1 MNVNEKQKLY
11 LPVSALIIVL
21 VLVSCSKHN
30 GDFLKFF
37 AKEGIQPY
45 ILSES
50 EKDLLRSFG
59 IEEENSQIIY
69 FNAPKE
75 AIAMDINVYK
85 LGDDKKWEMIG
96 GGGISIGKERVPI
109 EQLVGTL
116 AMQLRENNVIY
127 FNINCGGRASFKTD
141 EIILDTE
148 TMMSMKGFLQEFP
161 RIEIDKEIPI
171 AFMVYD
177 SGTIMRSYSLQDYYE
192 PSKFEG
198 MDLVQ
203 VVTLT
208 FRGE

>member
-1 MNVNEKQKLY
+1 
-11 LPVSALIIVL
+11 
-21 VLVSCSKHN
+21 
-30 GDFLKFF
+30 
-37 AKEGIQPY
+37 
-45 ILSES
+45 
-50 EKDLLRSFG
+50 
-59 IEEENSQIIY
+59 
-69 FNAPKE
+69 
-75 AIAMDINVYK
+75 MDINVYK

-141 EIILDTE
+141 EIDTE

-171 AFMVYD
+171 VFMVYD
-177 SGTIMRSYSLQDYYE
+177 SGTIMRSYSLQDYFE
-192 PSKFEG
+192 PSIFEG

-203 VVTLT
+203 VVTLI
-208 FRGE
+208 FRSE

>member
-1 MNVNEKQKLY
+1 
-11 LPVSALIIVL
+11 
-21 VLVSCSKHN
+21 
-30 GDFLKFF
+30 
-37 AKEGIQPY
+37 
-45 ILSES
+45 
-50 EKDLLRSFG
+50 
-59 IEEENSQIIY
+59 
-69 FNAPKE
+69 
-75 AIAMDINVYK
+75 MDINVYK

-177 SGTIMRSYSLQDYYE
+177 SGTIMRSYSLQDYFE
-192 PSKFEG
+192 PSIFEG
-198 MDLVQ
+198 KDLVQ
-203 VVTLT
+203 VVTLI
-208 FRGE
+208 FRSE

>member
-1 MNVNEKQKLY
+1 MSVL
-11 LPVSALIIVL
+11 LIVVVL
-21 VLVSCSKHN
+21 VACSKNN
-30 GDFLKFF
+30 GDFHELL

-45 ILSES
+45 NLSES

-177 SGTIMRSYSLQDYYE
+177 SGTIMRSYSLQDYFE
-192 PSKFEG
+192 PSIFEG

-203 VVTLT
+203 VVTLI
-208 FRGE
+208 FRSE